1 MSRRIN
7 MMIDDDTWE
16 LLGKIPSGERSR
28 TLNDAL
34 RAWLKR
40 RQRQDA
46 RTELDALRDSLPTV
60 STEEVVRW
68 VREDRERYE
77 R

>member
-16 LLGKIPSGERSR
+16 LLSKIPSGERSR

>member
-46 RTELDALRDSLPTV
+46 RTELDALRDSLPPV